1 MAGGTVYPVGYLDG
15 SFIDAAEV
23 RLPLLAPGVTYA
35 ASVFEGIRG
44 YLSHEGGGVALFRLR
59 EHIERLIRSAQVLG
73 LDDIPSAGEL
83 EAATLD
89 LIARNDVDEDC
100 YIRAQVYLGGDGE
113 MTARGPT
120 GVAILARPRPQLPDR
135 HEHGLRCQVSSWR
148 RNPDNA
154 SPPRIKAAANYFNG
168 RLAGLQAKVDGY
180 DTALILTEAGKVAE
194 APGACIAIVRDD
206 QFITPPVTDGILES
220 LTRDTILRRAGRI
233 GIVADV
239 IERQVD
245 RTELYAASEVML
257 FGTGMEIV
265 PVVGIDRFEIGSGSR
280 GPVTRALQ
288 DDYFALVRGTTDAP
302 EGWLSPVPRQR
313 ETQT

>member
-1 MAGGTVYPVGYLDG
+1 MAGGTIYPVGYLDG
-15 SFIDAAEV
+15 AFVDAAEV

-44 YLSHEGGGVALFRLR
+44 YLSHEGGGVALFRLH
-59 EHIERLIRSAQVLG
+59 EHMERLVRSARVLG
-73 LDDIPSAGEL
+73 LDEIPSAE
-83 EAATLD
+83 EMTAATLD
-89 LIARNDVDEDC
+89 LIARNGVAEDC

-135 HEHGLRCQVSSWR
+135 LERGLRCQVSNWR
-148 RNPDNA
+148 RNADNA

-168 RLAGLQAKVDGY
+168 RLAGLQAKADGY

-194 APGACIAIVRDD
+194 APGACLAIVRDD
-206 QFITPPVTDGILES
+206 QFITPSVTEGILES

-233 GIVADV
+233 GLLADV
-239 IERQVD
+239 VERPID

-265 PVVGIDRFEIGSGSR
+265 PVVGIDRFEIGAGRR
-280 GPVTRALQ
+280 GPVTKALQ
-288 DDYFALVRGTTDAP
+288 DDYFALVRGATDAP
-302 EGWLSPVPRQR
+302 GGWLSPVPSQK